1 MGVIQMKK
9 HLISALLLGAYLFSF
24 SSFTQAQQP
33 DYEKYGK
40 VAMAVVIADYPGEEV
55 RDYKYLGRNQI
66 NDTTVE
72 DSFRF
77 QVQEN
82 SKKVNV
88 LVKVSHTIPNNK
100 TLTITVVPQKQ

>member
-1 MGVIQMKK
+1 MKK
-9 HLISALLLGAYLFSF
+9 YLISTLLLGAFLFSF
-24 SSFTQAQQP
+24 SSSTQAQTP

-40 VAMAVVIADYPGEEV
+40 IAMAVIVADYPGEEV
-55 RDYKYLGRNQI
+55 RDYKYVGRKQI

-82 SKKVNV
+82 SKKLDVI
-88 LVKVSHTIPNNK
+88 VKVNHDIANNK
-100 TLTITVVPQKQ
+100 TLTITVVPKKQ

>member
-1 MGVIQMKK
+1 MQMKK
-9 HLISALLLGAYLFSF
+9 QLFTVLLLGAILFSF
-24 SSFTQAQQP
+24 STSTQAQQP

-40 VAMAVVIADYPGEEV
+40 IAIAVVKADYPGEEV
-55 RDYKYLGRNQI
+55 RDYKYLGRKKI

-77 QVQEN
+77 QVQEDT
-82 SKKVNV
+82 KKIDVIVRVNHD
-88 LVKVSHTIPNNK
+88 LSNNK